1 MKVTV
6 AKIIDKKTLKVVATS
21 YKKHKLYGKYITT
34 HKNYLVDYNGQEVNV
49 GDEVEIVST
58 RPISKRKKWALKA

>member
-1 MKVTV
+1 MKVKIE
-6 AKIIDKKTLKVVATS
+6 KIIDEKTLKVVATS

-34 HKNYLVDYNGQEVNV
+34 HKNYLVDYSGQKVNV

-58 RPISKRKKWALKA
+58 RPISKRKKWALKV

>member
-6 AKIIDKKTLKVVATS
+6 AKIIDEKTLKVVSTS

-34 HKNYLVDYNGQEVNV
+34 HKNYLVDYNGQKVSIGE
-49 GDEVEIVST
+49 EVEIVST
-58 RPISKRKKWALKA
+58 RPISKRKRWALKA

>member
-1 MKVTV
+1 MKVKIE
-6 AKIIDKKTLKVVATS
+6 KIIDEKTLKVVATS

-34 HKNYLVDYNGQEVNV
+34 HKNYLVDYNGQKVNV

-58 RPISKRKKWALKA
+58 RPISKRKKWALKV

>member
-1 MKVTV
+1 MKVRI
-6 AKIIDKKTLKVVATS
+6 AKIIDEKTLKVVATS

-34 HKNYLVDYNGQEVNV
+34 HKNYLVDYSGQKVNI

-58 RPISKRKKWALKA
+58 RPVSKRKKWALKA